1 MKSEKRRVKRKE
13 APTQPPRGEE
23 KSLSPDPSP
32 KGEGS
37 RIKDLKDL
45 KGFGALR
52 LKLYLELS
60 FKILKII
67 LRINFKLHFEPEAT
81 KSLTPSPSPKGEGS
95 RIKDLKD
102 LGRFA

>member
-1 MKSEKRRVKRKE
+1 MDPFNSPERR
-13 APTQPPRGEE
+13 
-23 KSLSPDPSP
+23 KSLTPDPSP

-67 LRINFKLHFEPEAT
+67 LRINFKLHFEPRAT
-81 KSLTPSPSPKGEGS
+81 PYKSEK
-95 RIKDLKD
+95 
-102 LGRFA
+102 